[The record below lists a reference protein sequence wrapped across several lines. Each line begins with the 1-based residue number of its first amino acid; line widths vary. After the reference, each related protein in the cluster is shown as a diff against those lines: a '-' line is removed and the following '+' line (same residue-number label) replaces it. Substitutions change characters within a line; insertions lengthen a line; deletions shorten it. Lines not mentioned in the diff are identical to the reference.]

1 MLTRPGSTPGSGWI
15 RSISDRL
22 ASGPVATQSRPR
34 SFWVGYLAL
43 MALVLVILPLV
54 QRRAMRSYNVR
65 GAHSYESSAQW
76 TGLPLFA
83 IGPAPVAIFAIGGRA
98 RGVVAIGGI
107 AIGIV
112 AVGGLALGGFAFGGL
127 SLGLLAFAGFA
138 IGWRAIGGLAVGY
151 RAAGGLAV
159 GGYAYAGNG
168 VAIGYHEASGRQK
181 EQLIG

>member
-15 RSISDRL
+15 RSVSERL
-22 ASGPVATQSRPR
+22 ACGPADTQSRPR
-34 SFWVGYLAL
+34 SFWVFYIAV

-54 QRRAMRSYNVR
+54 QRRAMRSYPIR
-65 GAHSYESSAQW
+65 ATRSYESLTQW
-76 TGLPLFA
+76 AGLPLIA
-83 IGPAPVAIFAIGGRA
+83 VGPAPVAIVAIGGRA

-107 AIGIV
+107 ALGVV

-127 SLGLLAFAGFA
+127 SVGLLAFAGLA

-151 RAAGGLAV
+151 RAAGDLAV

-168 VAIGYHEASGRQK
+168 VAIVYHEASGRQK